1 MGEDSLANLI
11 LLSVGLGL
19 LGFIEPCSMGVNLLF
34 IKYLEGKAAV
44 RKASQTVVFMLT
56 RGLLIGKGGFYGNVL
71 RIKPPMCITL
81 EDADYIIACLD
92 EIIGEL

>member
-1 MGEDSLANLI
+1 MGEVSLANLI

-44 RKASQTVVFMLT
+44 QKASQTAVFMLT
-56 RGLLIGKGGFYGNVL
+56 RGLLIG
-71 RIKPPMCITL
+71 
-81 EDADYIIACLD
+81 A
-92 EIIGEL
+92 